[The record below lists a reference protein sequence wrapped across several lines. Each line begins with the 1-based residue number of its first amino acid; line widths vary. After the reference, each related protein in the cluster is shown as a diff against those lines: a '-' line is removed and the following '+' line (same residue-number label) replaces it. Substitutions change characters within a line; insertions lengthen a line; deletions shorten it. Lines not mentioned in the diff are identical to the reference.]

1 MKLSKILAVTM
12 SGLMITINS
21 TTTRAMLPAQYTP
34 MPPQVSTLGISSIVE
49 NLRRPLPE
57 VEVSGQMSEQVVG
70 QGNIGQDIGDLA
82 EVYSHVKGDDQSSQ
96 VEEFNGDCGEV
107 QWNIDPDGTM
117 NISGS
122 GNMTY
127 EISTGSCWYAS
138 KEHIKNV
145 IVGDGVRT
153 ISAEAFADCGNLE
166 SVKIS
171 DSVSHIG
178 DNAFLGCTKLA
189 KVKFCGKSE
198 PSSVGISI
206 FDGCDSLIDI
216 KVPTDYA
223 NDSFF
228 NKTVSKVLSEDFTY
242 EVAKGKYD
250 VCNWVLN
257 DEGRL
262 TITGAQS
269 INLGYNARYV
279 WEQYNNQIKS
289 IFIDEGA
296 KSMYTLQAFVYC
308 PNLRYVHIPSSVSN
322 ILDTQ
327 ASTGGN
333 DNLCYIDVH
342 PDNNAYASVDGV
354 LYSKDMKKILAYPRG
369 KSDEY
374 FSLPKSV
381 TLIDRWVFAYNKKL
395 KYLDPITADIGDY
408 AFYNCTNLRS
418 IEYYYAGKGAFSY
431 CSSLVDVK
439 IHSSKLSSCQFSS
452 CTSLTSIDIPSGTF
466 VEDNPFCSCSALK
479 YINVS
484 SSNRYVT
491 SKDGVLYSK
500 DMTRLFSYPAGNER
514 SSFSIPD
521 KVSIIDSNAFHG
533 CAALHHVY
541 IPEGVKSIP
550 YGVFYDCKNLEEIKI
565 PESVTSFGAN
575 IFRNCASLRSVLIPQ
590 NITTISSGI
599 FFGCSSLESV
609 IIPANVSKISGSA
622 FWGCTSLSDV
632 KFLGIREPEVIESG
646 VFVGCDSLSSIK
658 VPVEYQNSTFADFN
672 VSKVLDENGTEII
685 VESSSHEKKYIVSV
699 IEIIFDQVVTVE
711 EVTEAV
717 RVMIPD
723 QEKVEISVSV
733 VEGNEVKVTVKS
745 VDEETFNGFYDE
757 IKACQNK

>member
-57 VEVSGQMSEQVVG
+57 VEVSGQMSEQVEG

-242 EVAKGKYD
+242 EVAKGRCYGNGSSDQSSK
-250 VCNWVLN
+250 WTLN
-257 DEGRL
+257 DEGVL
-262 TITGAQS
+262 NITGAGRPTWALS
-269 INLGYNARYV
+269 ENSYWGPYKS
-279 WEQYNNQIKS
+279 QIKS
-289 IFIDEGA
+289 VIIGEGMILLDD
-296 KSMYTLQAFVYC
+296 SGAFTNC
-308 PNLRYVHIPSSVSN
+308 PNLQYIYLPSTVSTIFSPFARGCSKLKFIEVNPESKYYVSI
-322 ILDTQ
+322 
-327 ASTGGN
+327 
-333 DNLCYIDVH
+333 
-342 PDNNAYASVDGV
+342 DGV
-354 LYSKDMKKILAYPRG
+354 LYSKNMRELVRYPSG
-369 KSDEY
+369 KADES
-374 FSLPKSV
+374 FSIPGQVDFISNRAFSRSENLKSIAPFSINV
-381 TLIDRWVFAYNKKL
+381 IYNGAFEYCVNL
-395 KYLDPITADIGDY
+395 KSIKFSASSSYGSE
-408 AFYNCTNLRS
+408 FYGCTGLTKAEVLGYCGAVNNMFFGCTNLVS
-418 IEYYYAGKGAFSY
+418 VDISASAFNIEASAFRG
-431 CSSLVDVK
+431 CSSLK
-439 IHSSKLSSCQFSS
+439 SINLSYDGGRY
-452 CTSLTSIDIPSGTF
+452 TS
-466 VEDNPFCSCSALK
+466 V
-479 YINVS
+479 
-484 SSNRYVT
+484 
-491 SKDGVLYSK
+491 DGVIYDK
-500 DMTRLFSYPAGNER
+500 NMTKIIAYPAGKTN

-521 KVSIIDSNAFHG
+521 TVTEIMDNAFYNSSNLNFIDLPERLTSIGELAFYG
-533 CAALHHVY
+533 CTSLN
-541 IPEGVKSIP
+541 SI
-550 YGVFYDCKNLEEIKI
+550 YMN
-565 PESVTSFGAN
+565 
-575 IFRNCASLRSVLIPQ
+575 Q
-590 NITTISSGI
+590 NI
-599 FFGCSSLESV
+599 
-609 IIPANVSKISGSA
+609 SKIGRKA
-622 FWGCTSLSDV
+622 FSDCTSLSDV

-646 VFVGCDSLSSIK
+646 VFAGCDSLSSIK

-672 VSKVLDENGTEII
+672 VSRVLDENGTEII
-685 VESSSHEKKYIVSV
+685 VESSSREKKYIVSV

-717 RVMIPD
+717 KVMIPD

-757 IKACQNK
+757 IKACQSK

>member
-21 TTTRAMLPAQYTP
+21 TTTRAMLPAQYTL

-57 VEVSGQMSEQVVG
+57 VEVSGQMSEQVAG

-242 EVAKGKYD
+242 EVAKGRCYGNGSSDQSSK
-250 VCNWVLN
+250 WTLN
-257 DEGRL
+257 DEGVL
-262 TITGAQS
+262 NITGAGRPTWALS
-269 INLGYNARYV
+269 ENSYWGPYKS
-279 WEQYNNQIKS
+279 QIKS
-289 IFIDEGA
+289 VIIGEGMILLDD
-296 KSMYTLQAFVYC
+296 SGAFTNC
-308 PNLRYVHIPSSVSN
+308 PNLQYIYLPSTVSTIFSPFASGCSKLKFIEVNPESKYYVSI
-322 ILDTQ
+322 
-327 ASTGGN
+327 
-333 DNLCYIDVH
+333 
-342 PDNNAYASVDGV
+342 DGV
-354 LYSKDMKKILAYPRG
+354 LYSKNMRELVRYPSG
-369 KSDEY
+369 KADES
-374 FSLPKSV
+374 FSIPGQVDFINDKAFSRSENLKS
-381 TLIDRWVFAYNKKL
+381 IAPFSINIIYNRAFEYCVNL
-395 KYLDPITADIGDY
+395 KSIKFSASSSYGSG
-408 AFYNCTNLRS
+408 FYGCTGLTKAEVLGYCGAVNNMFFGCTNLVS
-418 IEYYYAGKGAFSY
+418 VDISASAFNIEASAFRG
-431 CSSLVDVK
+431 CSSLK
-439 IHSSKLSSCQFSS
+439 SINLSYDGGRY
-452 CTSLTSIDIPSGTF
+452 TS
-466 VEDNPFCSCSALK
+466 V
-479 YINVS
+479 
-484 SSNRYVT
+484 
-491 SKDGVLYSK
+491 DGVIYDK
-500 DMTRLFSYPAGNER
+500 NMTKIIAYPAGKTN

-521 KVSIIDSNAFHG
+521 TVTEIMDNAFYNSSNLNFIDLPERLTSIGELAFYG
-533 CAALHHVY
+533 CTSLN
-541 IPEGVKSIP
+541 SI
-550 YGVFYDCKNLEEIKI
+550 YMN
-565 PESVTSFGAN
+565 
-575 IFRNCASLRSVLIPQ
+575 Q
-590 NITTISSGI
+590 NISQIGR
-599 FFGCSSLESV
+599 
-609 IIPANVSKISGSA
+609 KA
-622 FWGCTSLSDV
+622 FSDCTSLSDV

-646 VFVGCDSLSSIK
+646 VFAGCDSLSSIK

-717 RVMIPD
+717 KVMIPD

-745 VDEETFNGFYDE
+745 VDEETFNGFYDG

>member
-34 MPPQVSTLGISSIVE
+34 IPPQVSTLGVSSIVE

-57 VEVSGQMSEQVVG
+57 VEVSGQMSEQVAG
-70 QGNIGQDIGDLA
+70 QGNVGQDIGDLA
-82 EVYSHVKGDDQSSQ
+82 EVYSHVKSDDQSSQ

-242 EVAKGKYD
+242 EIAKGRCYGNGSSDQSSK
-250 VCNWVLN
+250 WILN
-257 DEGRL
+257 DEGVL
-262 TITGAQS
+262 NITGAGRPTWALS
-269 INLGYNARYV
+269 ENSYWGPYKS
-279 WEQYNNQIKS
+279 QIKS
-289 IFIDEGA
+289 VIIGEGMILLDD
-296 KSMYTLQAFVYC
+296 SGAFTNC
-308 PNLRYVHIPSSVSN
+308 PNLQYIYLPSTVSIIFSPFASGCSKLKFIEVNPESKHYVSI
-322 ILDTQ
+322 
-327 ASTGGN
+327 
-333 DNLCYIDVH
+333 
-342 PDNNAYASVDGV
+342 DGV
-354 LYSKDMKKILAYPRG
+354 LYSKNMIELVRYPSG
-369 KSDEY
+369 KTDES
-374 FSLPKSV
+374 FSIPGQVDFINDKAFSRSENLKS
-381 TLIDRWVFAYNKKL
+381 IAPFSINIIYNRAFEYCVNL
-395 KYLDPITADIGDY
+395 KSIKFSASSSYGSE
-408 AFYNCTNLRS
+408 FYGCTGLTKAEVLGYCGAVNNMFFGCTNLVS
-418 IEYYYAGKGAFSY
+418 VDISASAFNIEASAFRG
-431 CSSLVDVK
+431 CSSLK
-439 IHSSKLSSCQFSS
+439 SINLSYDGGRY
-452 CTSLTSIDIPSGTF
+452 TS
-466 VEDNPFCSCSALK
+466 V
-479 YINVS
+479 
-484 SSNRYVT
+484 
-491 SKDGVLYSK
+491 DGVIYDK
-500 DMTRLFSYPAGNER
+500 NMTKIIAYPAGKTN

-521 KVSIIDSNAFHG
+521 TVTEIMDNAFYNSSNLNFIDLPERLTSIGELAFYG
-533 CAALHHVY
+533 CTSLN
-541 IPEGVKSIP
+541 SI
-550 YGVFYDCKNLEEIKI
+550 YMN
-565 PESVTSFGAN
+565 
-575 IFRNCASLRSVLIPQ
+575 Q
-590 NITTISSGI
+590 NISQIGR
-599 FFGCSSLESV
+599 
-609 IIPANVSKISGSA
+609 KA
-622 FWGCTSLSDV
+622 FSDCTSLSDV

-646 VFVGCDSLSSIK
+646 VFAGCDSLSSIK

-685 VESSSHEKKYIVSV
+685 VESSSREKKYIVSV

-717 RVMIPD
+717 KVMIPD